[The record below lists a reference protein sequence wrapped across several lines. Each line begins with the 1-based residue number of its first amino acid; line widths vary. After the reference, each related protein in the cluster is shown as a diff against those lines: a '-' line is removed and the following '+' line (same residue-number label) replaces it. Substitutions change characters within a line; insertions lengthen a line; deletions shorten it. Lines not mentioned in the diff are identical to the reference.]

1 SQISIL
7 LLDCHLLPLLS
18 SLITNSSRSAPL
30 ASAPHSVH
38 ACVCVCVR
46 GWVCVY
52 VCVCVSMCVC
62 VCECVQGQI
71 KNTKGLG
78 AKPKQRPPQNDY
90 AILHIYHL
98 GKHGDNLNTTH
109 ART

>member
-62 VCECVQGQI
+62 VCVCVWWGVCVFLCGCVCC
-71 KNTKGLG
+71 GLLWWRVWG
-78 AKPKQRPPQNDY
+78 GGGGVSCEGPPNPW
-90 AILHIYHL
+90 
-98 GKHGDNLNTTH
+98 
-109 ART
+109 